1 MKERIE
7 ELVPKTA
14 PSCYI
19 HPTAVLAGDVELGE
33 NVSIWPCAVLRGDIA
48 KIQIGDNTNIQ
59 DNACVHVNYNCPA
72 VIGRGVTVGH
82 GAIVH
87 GSKIGDNCL
96 VGMNAV
102 VLESE
107 IGANCLIGAGAVV
120 TAGKNIPAGSLVM
133 GVPAKVIREL
143 TEDEINSILQNA
155 REYAKL
161 AQLYKDKAELLS

>member
-1 MKERIE
+1 MKERID

-14 PSCYI
+14 PNAYV
-19 HPTAVLAGDVELGE
+19 HPAAVLSGAVSLGE
-33 NVSIWPCAVLRGDIA
+33 NASVWPCAVLRGDIA
-48 KIQIGDNTNIQ
+48 EIIVGDNSNIQ

-82 GAIVH
+82 GAVVH

-96 VGMNAV
+96 IGMNAV

-107 IGANCLIGAGAVV
+107 IGPNCLIGAGAVV

-133 GVPAKVIREL
+133 GVPAKVVREL
-143 TEDEINSILQNA
+143 TEDEINSMLQNA
-155 REYAKL
+155 REYVRL
-161 AQLYKDKAELLS
+161 AQEYKDKAEPLS

>member
-7 ELVPKTA
+7 EWVPKTA
-14 PSCYI
+14 PSSFV
-19 HPTAVLAGDVELGE
+19 HKTAVVCGKVTLGE
-33 NVSIWPCAVLRGDIA
+33 NVSVWPCAVLRGDIA
-48 KIQIGDNTNIQ
+48 DIVIGENSNIQ

-72 VIGRGVTVGH
+72 IIGKGVSVGH

-96 VGMNAV
+96 IGMNAV

-107 IGANCLIGAGAVV
+107 IGPNCLIGAGAVV

-133 GVPAKVIREL
+133 GVPAKVVREL
-143 TEDEINSILQNA
+143 SEDEINGILQNA
-155 REYAKL
+155 HEYARL
-161 AQLYKDKAELLS
+161 AKKFKDAAEEIA